1 MKNIFLTPR
10 KERTFYQKAIA
21 LFLAVSMNLSVGG
34 LGVFLLPSMTYAATE
49 LITNGGFE
57 ASPSSTGWS
66 LGSKW
71 NVTSSRD
78 HAGARS
84 AEVKGSTTPSSV
96 LSQSPMSTS
105 GYNGIH
111 GQFWYHADGVNH
123 AGDSVDGSLESS
135 DYVKAEYTLNGSTWT
150 TFYTINDAN
159 DNGGWHQVDF
169 DFPSGA
175 SNNSSFGIHFVANL
189 NSASSDQ
196 VNIDDVSVIGTPID
210 TDSDGIP
217 DTSDN
222 CPSVANP
229 NQANADG
236 DDLGDACDT
245 ESDIASCTDG
255 LDNDGDQAV
264 DLLDSNCLEFKP
276 TLTVIKNV
284 VGGPLSAENFILH
297 VNDGSGFPG
306 NANGTMFAYTEPT
319 QYSVTEDA
327 AVDYNATFSADCNSS
342 VAVNEHKTCTVTN
355 SHDLCANIEGN
366 QSEVPSGYVRSG
378 LNCVPIPPPQ
388 SCEIEMIALDLV
400 SGTATHVGS
409 VTGPTAAPLSFIHS
423 AWTASIPLA
432 TWIWATDPV
441 ADPVNQTTESFFDVF
456 DLAHPLASDPV
467 LSVATDNTYKVF
479 VNDILVHE
487 DANEN
492 NFQSG
497 TQDSFTIPAA
507 DFHAGSNTIKF
518 EVTNLAQGGG
528 SAQSNPAG
536 LLYKLSTQ
544 TNSCTFPSQEP
555 VAHIIA
561 TKIVCDNES
570 DLPNWGS
577 GGDPIDQNTVA
588 NFLEEHGRSCRVTS
602 GWNFQYAGQNSENP
616 GDAFIGEAEGFTTF
630 GVTDENGEATV
641 DVPLVDN
648 GEDGY
653 QDIHLREVLKS
664 GFIPFGMGTD
674 NGDISAEFY
683 CSNDVLNYD
692 NFDYI
697 TNPESVGTYYCVA
710 FNVQKSPEET
720 PNIHIVKYVDGQP
733 ANDEGQDVHSF
744 FDVFTEISHDE
755 ESTTQKDISLNN
767 TNGFRDSFFDIFT
780 EINLREVTS
789 NGENE
794 SDTMPINSESCPA
807 GKYRLIGYSSGST
820 LEGAADA
827 TVEHHSFVDVHSQ
840 GSNTYVIIWNE
851 TCSNDEGEPETPPV
865 TPPSGGGGSSTYD
878 HWGCTNPSAS
888 NFNPLSNR
896 NDGSCQL
903 PPAPPAP
910 TGSSEPQGEVL
921 GAATVEELP
930 AGCTEYLRDYL
941 KMGKKND
948 SEQVKLLQTFL
959 NETLDAKLPVTGFFG
974 NLTKNWVKKF
984 QKKYHTEIIQP
995 WLDAG
1000 YKGNISDGTG
1010 YVYKTTKRHINIMK
1024 CSELNIPFPDLTPDL
1039 R

>member
-10 KERTFYQKAIA
+10 KERGFYKKAIA
-21 LFLAVSMNLSVGG
+21 LFFTVSMNLSIGG
-34 LGVFLLPSMTYAATE
+34 LGVFLLPQVAYATTVPFFSDSFGSSV
-49 LITNGGFE
+49 TNTVTGWIE
-57 ASPSSTGWS
+57 AESNGQDARIEIASNRPSSPTKGHIRLRDGAS
-66 LGSKW
+66 ITRTVSTLGYTNITLKYYW
-71 NVTSSRD
+71 R
-78 HAGARS
+78 
-84 AEVKGSTTPSSV
+84 
-96 LSQSPMSTS
+96 
-105 GYNGIH
+105 
-111 GQFWYHADGVNH
+111 
-123 AGDSVDGSLESS
+123 GDSQAESS
-135 DYVKAEYTLNGSTWT
+135 DRLKVYWRFLPSGSFQEVGNHQLNQSTT
-150 TFYTINDAN
+150 TWSSQVSVPLPSEAN
-159 DNGGWHQVDF
+159 NTSIELNLV
-169 DFPSGA
+169 GA
-175 SNNSSFGIHFVANL
+175 SNSSSEEARL
-189 NSASSDQ
+189 
-196 VNIDDVSVIGTPID
+196 DDIGLIGTELENTLARCID
-210 TDSDGIP
+210 QTDNDDDGQIDLADSD
-217 DTSDN
+217 
-222 CPSVANP
+222 CV
-229 NQANADG
+229 QW
-236 DDLGDACDT
+236 
-245 ESDIASCTDG
+245 
-255 LDNDGDQAV
+255 
-264 DLLDSNCLEFKP
+264 KP
-276 TLTVIKNV
+276 TLTVVKNV

-306 NANGTMFAYTEPT
+306 NASGTMFAYAEPT
-319 QYSVTEDA
+319 QYTVTEDTA
-327 AVDYNATFSADCNSS
+327 TDYNATFSADCNGS
-342 VAVNEHKTCTVTN
+342 VAINEHKTCTVTN
-355 SHDLCANIEGN
+355 SYDLCANIEEN
-366 QSEVPSGYVRSG
+366 QSEVPSGYVRNG
-378 LNCVPIPPPQ
+378 LNCVPISLPQ
-388 SCEIEMIALDLV
+388 SCETEMIALDLV

-409 VTGPTAAPLSFIHS
+409 VTGPTAASLSFIHS
-423 AWTASIPLA
+423 AWTANIPLA

-456 DLAHPLASDPV
+456 DLAHPLASDLV

-479 VNDILVHE
+479 VNDVLVHE

-518 EVTNLAQGGG
+518 EVTNLALGGG
-528 SAQSNPAG
+528 TPQSNPAG

-544 TNSCTFPSQEP
+544 TNSCDLPSQES

-577 GGDPIDQNTVA
+577 GGDPIDQHTVA
-588 NFLEEHGRSCRVTS
+588 NFLEVHGQSCRVAS

-641 DVPLVDN
+641 DIPLVDS

-653 QDIHLREVLKS
+653 QDIHLREILQS

-674 NGDISAEFY
+674 NGNISAEFY

-697 TNPESVGTYYCVA
+697 TNPESGGTYYCVA
-710 FNVQKSPEET
+710 FNAQKSPEET
-720 PNIHIVKYVDGQP
+720 PNIHIVKYVDGRP
-733 ANDEGQDVHSF
+733 ANDGGQNIYSF
-744 FDVFTEISHDE
+744 FDVFTEISHDD
-755 ESTTQKDISLNN
+755 ESTTQKDISLND
-767 TNGFRDSFFDIFT
+767 TTGFRDSFFDIFT
-780 EINLREVTS
+780 ELNLREVTS

-794 SDTMPINSESCPA
+794 SDTMPINSESCPT

-827 TVEHHSFVDVHSQ
+827 TVEHHSSVDVHSQ

-851 TCSNDEGEPETPPV
+851 TCSNDGGEPETPPV
-865 TPPSGGGGSSTYD
+865 TPPTGGGGSSTFD

-896 NDGSCQL
+896 DDGSCEL
-903 PPAPPAP
+903 PPAPLAP
-910 TGSSEPQGEVL
+910 TGPSEPQGEVL
-921 GAATVEELP
+921 GAATTTEELG
-930 AGCTEYLRDYL
+930 ASCTDEHLRDYL

-948 SEQVKLLQTFL
+948 PEQVKLLQLFL

-984 QKKYHTEIIQP
+984 QKQYHREIIQP

-1000 YKGNISDGTG
+1000 YKGSDINEGTG
-1010 YVYKTTKRHINIMK
+1010 YVYKTTKRYINLLK
-1024 CSELNIPFPDLTPDL
+1024 CTALNTPLPDLTPDL